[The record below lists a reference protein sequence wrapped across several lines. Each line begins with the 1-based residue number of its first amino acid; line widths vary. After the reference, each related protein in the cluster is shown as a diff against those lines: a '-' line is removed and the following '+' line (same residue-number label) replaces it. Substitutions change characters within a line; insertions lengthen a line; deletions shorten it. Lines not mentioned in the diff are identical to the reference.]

1 MQELI
6 SVIVP
11 AYNAVEYL
19 EECVESILQ
28 NDYTNLEVLL
38 IDDGST
44 DGTTELCDRLAR
56 NDPRICVV
64 HQDNRGISA
73 ARNVGID
80 NASGIYIAFVDA
92 DDIVDS
98 KMFSSLASLMNGD
111 AKLAICQPYICM
123 REDVDSQIQVA
134 SDTVQYI
141 HGTEECLVTLSWGVW
156 VWNKLYV
163 REIIEKY
170 NIRFRRECLVSEDQ
184 WFNTDYISRI
194 SCAAHTNKKLYYHIQ
209 TPSSCMSGF
218 RSKNFVGNKF
228 AFIPRGWVYTA
239 SHIKDERSDAYY
251 QMVAR
256 AAMFYQT
263 VLRKLERPD
272 ADFIQEA
279 TSYVRKNKGALLR
292 YRWGI
297 KYYLSALPLCVSY
310 SLWANIFRKQ

>member
-28 NDYTNLEVLL
+28 NDHNNLEVLL
-38 IDDGST
+38 VDDGST
-44 DGTTELCDRLAR
+44 DGTAELCDRLAR
-56 NDPRICVV
+56 NDSRIRVV
-64 HQDNRGISA
+64 HQDNRGLSA

-80 NASGIYIAFVDA
+80 NARGIYIAFVDA

-98 KMFSSLASLMNGD
+98 KMFSSLASMLEGD

-123 REDVDSQIQVA
+123 REDVASQIQVT
-134 SDTVQYI
+134 SDNVHYI
-141 HGTEECLVTLSWGVW
+141 HGTEECLVTLNWGVW
-156 VWNKLYV
+156 VWNKLYI

-170 NIRFRRECLVSEDQ
+170 NIRFRRECIVSEDQ

-194 SCAAHTNKKLYYHIQ
+194 SCVAHTNKKLYYHIQ
-209 TPSSCMSGF
+209 TPDSCMSGF
-218 RSKNFVGNKF
+218 RLNRFVGNKF
-228 AFIPRGWVYTA
+228 VFVPRGWVYTA
-239 SHIKDERSDAYY
+239 SHIKDKQSDAYY

-263 VLRKLERPD
+263 VLRKLEQPD
-272 ADFIQEA
+272 PAFIEEA
-279 TSYVRKNKGALLR
+279 VSYVRKNKGALLH
-292 YRWGI
+292 YSWGF
-297 KYYLSALPLCVSY
+297 KYYLSALPLCISY
-310 SLWANIFRKQ
+310 SLWARIFRKE